1 MTSVRLDVWLDVAC
15 LSKTRSEARRMC
27 ELGRVRVNGA
37 PAKANRQLR
46 VGDELAID
54 RPLGRRQ
61 LVTVAGLAGTHVAK
75 ALARQLYADRTP
87 PPTPEEIE
95 VRRFERLY
103 RAATTPRAR
112 PDRDRRR
119 ALRRLKEGE

>member
-1 MTSVRLDVWLDVAC
+1 
-15 LSKTRSEARRMC
+15 MC

-61 LVTVAGLAGTHVAK
+61 LVTVAGLADTHVAK
-75 ALARQLYADRTP
+75 ALARQLYVDRTP